1 MGWVSF
7 VCPDCI
13 VYYCLPASHAVCGT
27 WQYCQWATLS
37 SCTEG
42 HIDSNNVHSY
52 AAENNLAC
60 GARKHPVDCGQLMWG
75 NKEHYLGWNLEGRRI
90 WQYKVFKAEE
100 MTIHNLPWWHCTRKL
115 FPALTFN
122 KASLSLFLTHDP
134 CSRHTVM
141 FQLPSQCE
149 LLIAL

>member
-1 MGWVSF
+1 
-7 VCPDCI
+7 
-13 VYYCLPASHAVCGT
+13 
-27 WQYCQWATLS
+27 
-37 SCTEG
+37 
-42 HIDSNNVHSY
+42 
-52 AAENNLAC
+52 
-60 GARKHPVDCGQLMWG
+60 MWG

-100 MTIHNLPWWHCTRKL
+100 MTIHNFPWWHCTRKL

-141 FQLPSQCE
+141 FQLPSQCAPVVAGGGNDPRFIRQVCSQLSNQANQQSQYSTSGLI
-149 LLIAL
+149 LLCMSAWPTKTCLSPNLVYILRAKYISSRNVFS